1 MTQKLI
7 DIENKYI
14 TAVNQNKFTT
24 QTRGAK
30 IKQKELVNKF
40 DIAALRNKTNVNKKV
55 ATLSTKAHLKAK
67 QDKTTK
73 LQAFDSSYFCGKGRF
88 EDDDSIQNIQCF
100 S

>member
-14 TAVNQNKFTT
+14 TTVNQNKFTT

-40 DIAALRNKTNVNKKV
+40 DIAALRNKTDVNRKV

-88 EDDDSIQNIQCF
+88 EDDDGIQNIQCF